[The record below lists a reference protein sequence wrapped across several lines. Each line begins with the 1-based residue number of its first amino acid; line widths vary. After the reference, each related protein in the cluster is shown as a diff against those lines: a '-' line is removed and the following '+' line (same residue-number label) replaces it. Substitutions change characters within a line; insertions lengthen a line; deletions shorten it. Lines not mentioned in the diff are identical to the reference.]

1 MLIDDMFTISSIR
14 ANFAVVKGATLSY
27 LCGVV
32 GSGKAVVFHEGGRRE
47 MQTMDLNTTGTR
59 YVAEADILLFIFISN

>member
-1 MLIDDMFTISSIR
+1 MLIDDMFSISSIVS
-14 ANFAVVKGATLSY
+14 NFAVVKGASLSY

-47 MQTMDLNTTGTR
+47 LQTIDLNTTGTR
-59 YVAEADILLFIFISN
+59 